1 MAYDEILAGRIRAI
15 LTNQPDLVEK
25 KMFGGVG
32 FLVQGNMAT
41 GVHKDMLVVR
51 VGPDGYEQ
59 MMTLPHTRPFDMTG
73 REMKGWLLVEP
84 DGFEN
89 QADLER
95 WVQSGLQFALTL
107 PAK

>member
-15 LTNQPDLVEK
+15 LTNQPDMVEK

-32 FLVQGNMAT
+32 FLLKGNMAT

-51 VGPDGYEQ
+51 VGPDDYEQ

-84 DGFEN
+84 DGFES

-107 PAK
+107 PPK